1 MKERERGSRARK
13 DDLRWSE
20 RMFFAGIFS
29 KMPSAPWVVTRQMY
43 SIFRC
48 LHQPLTTVSLSW
60 QHDIQD
66 VGERLAAVHKAVGES
81 ELDLAR
87 SLDTCVHAEKI
98 RELVVN
104 EKSSLRELTIAV
116 LMTHWDFI
124 APVFFYR

>member
-1 MKERERGSRARK
+1 MS
-13 DDLRWSE
+13 
-20 RMFFAGIFS
+20 
-29 KMPSAPWVVTRQMY
+29 
-43 SIFRC
+43 
-48 LHQPLTTVSLSW
+48 
-60 QHDIQD
+60 
-66 VGERLAAVHKAVGES
+66 AVHKAAGEG

-87 SLDTCVHAEKI
+87 TLDTCVHAEKIRELVVNEKSSLRQKDINTKRQKYKKIKNTFVHAEKI